1 MATTEMPEAVRR
13 ENCRIAR
20 NNMAALVQKRRI
32 VRTDEKGNLVRL
44 DNAEREKQRQEAA
57 KQVEEFCD

>member
-1 MATTEMPEAVRR
+1 MPEAVRR

-32 VRTDEKGNLVRL
+32 VRTDEKGDLVRL
-44 DNAEREKQRQEAA
+44 DDAERERQRQEAA
-57 KQVEEFCD
+57 RQVEEFCN